1 TRQGILDELAAAGY
15 QEGRNLKLLFE
26 SAEGVPMAAARIAR
40 RLVLEA
46 PDAIVAIATP
56 SAQAVAGATKDIP
69 IVFSAVTDPLG
80 ARLVSDLA
88 RPGGNVTG
96 IFDLPPIG
104 RQLDLIQEIAPKARR
119 LGVIY
124 DPGAPDAAALI
135 GLLRREAPARDLE
148 LVEAIASGPDAVGP
162 AAESLVGPA
171 DAVYLPTHDTVAAA
185 LEAVTEVGAAHR
197 LPVFAGDV
205 NAVARGA
212 IAALGF
218 NYYD

>member
-1 TRQGILDELAAAGY
+1 HMSPLVPYTALFRS
-15 QEGRNLKLLFE
+15 GRNLELLFE
-26 SAEGVPMAAARIAR
+26 SAEGVPMAAAQIAR

-46 PDAIVAIATP
+46 PDAIVAISTP

-69 IVFSAVTDPLG
+69 IVFSAVTDPQG
-80 ARLVSDLA
+80 ARLVSDVA

-96 IFDLPPIG
+96 ISDLPPIG

-124 DPGAPDAAALI
+124 DPGAPDATALI
-135 GLLRREAPARDLE
+135 GLLRREAPVRDLE
-148 LVEAIASGPDAVGP
+148 LVEAIASGPDAAGP